1 MFVETTPGGT
11 VWQDKF
17 AETTYRSQPDVRAP
31 NGSVFLANAECFAFG
46 RELIVWL
53 VLMSE
58 GPFATDR
65 TRRWR
70 QSQLRDFNRK
80 EIDTIEQFGNQVLCV
95 GGDSSSPSFA
105 YTFGLFD
112 TCGLPEII
120 EVGLPHKT
128 ASALLEEAADRLRN
142 GVKLSQGRHAG
153 LFLADVEC
161 EFRTV
166 DPKWIRRLM
175 LGATW
180 FYEGAEFPAL
190 QAVYPDLE
198 NRFPEDTNFDLNF
211 AQPLLQPE
219 KSFGQIEEDFWKAYE
234 KL

>member
-1 MFVETTPGGT
+1 MP
-11 VWQDKF
+11 
-17 AETTYRSQPDVRAP
+17 
-31 NGSVFLANAECFAFG
+31 
-46 RELIVWL
+46 
-53 VLMSE
+53 E
-58 GPFATDR
+58 GPFATER

-70 QSQLRDFNRK
+70 QSNLRDFNRE
-80 EIDTIEQFGNQVLCV
+80 EIDTIEEFGYQVLCV
-95 GGDSSSPSFA
+95 AGESKSPSFA

-120 EVGLPHKT
+120 EVGLPHRT
-128 ASALLEEAADRLRN
+128 AFALLNEAADRLRN
-142 GVKLSQGRHAG
+142 GVKLSQGRHTG

-161 EFRTV
+161 EFRAV
-166 DPKWIRRLM
+166 DPKWIKRLM

-198 NRFPEDTNFDLNF
+198 NRFPEDANFDLNF

-219 KSFGQIEEDFWKAYE
+219 TSFGQIEEDFWHAHK
-234 KL
+234 KV